1 MDQEKKVYEY
11 LDALSIVYQRYKH
24 PAVYTVEQ
32 ARKHRGSIT
41 GGQVKNLFL
50 RNSKGKHHY
59 LIVLEQSKKLDIK
72 ALQTRIGASKL
83 SFASAKRLEK
93 YLGVTP
99 GSVSPFALIND
110 LNHEVETYIDAD
122 LMDYEQLNFHPNVN
136 TVTLTISSADFKKFL
151 EHTGND
157 FYFLHL

>member
-1 MDQEKKVYEY
+1 MDQEKNVYEC
-11 LDALSIVYQRYKH
+11 LDALSILYQKH
-24 PAVYTVEQ
+24 THPGVYTVEQ
-32 ARKHRGSIT
+32 AQKHRGSIT
-41 GGQVKNLFL
+41 GGQAKNLFL

-59 LIVLEQSKKLDIK
+59 LVVLEQSKQLDIK
-72 ALQTRIGASKL
+72 ALQRRIGTSKL
-83 SFASAKRLEK
+83 SFASEKRLEK

-110 LNHEVETYIDAD
+110 LSHEVETYIDAD
-122 LMDYEQLNFHPNVN
+122 LMDYEHLNFHPNVN

-157 FYFLHL
+157 VHFLHL